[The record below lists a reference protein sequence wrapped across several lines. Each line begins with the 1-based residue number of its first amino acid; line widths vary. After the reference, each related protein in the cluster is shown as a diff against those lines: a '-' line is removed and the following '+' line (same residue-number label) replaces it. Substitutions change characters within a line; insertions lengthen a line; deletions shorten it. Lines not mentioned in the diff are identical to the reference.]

1 MVPERSDRPTR
12 DGGTQIVPELRA
24 EADRLRHLSDPKLTA
39 PIYDESSDAESDRRR
54 PTFFARLREA
64 LLP

>member
-1 MVPERSDRPTR
+1 MVPERADRPTR

-39 PIYDESSDAESDRRR
+39 PIYDESSDAESDRR
-54 PTFFARLREA
+54 
-64 LLP
+64 

>member
-24 EADRLRHLSDPKLTA
+24 EADRLRHLSDPKLRHGSNGLDSVVPA
-39 PIYDESSDAESDRRR
+39 GGLNCQA
-54 PTFFARLREA
+54 
-64 LLP
+64 